1 VHWHFAYFFV
11 TSANN
16 TVIVAI
22 VTRVRCMS
30 AIVTVIV
37 GLFLNRKRAKKIG
50 TEGAGMEVGVNRR
63 LPMSLAQCIFRKKVV
78 RPSFIKKKL
87 EYYWGYQFYKNDQTG
102 EQASIKRKQQ
112 HIDLPT
118 STRSRPLYKVLSIIT

>member
-1 VHWHFAYFFV
+1 
-11 TSANN
+11 
-16 TVIVAI
+16 
-22 VTRVRCMS
+22 
-30 AIVTVIV
+30 
-37 GLFLNRKRAKKIG
+37 
-50 TEGAGMEVGVNRR
+50 MEVGVNRR